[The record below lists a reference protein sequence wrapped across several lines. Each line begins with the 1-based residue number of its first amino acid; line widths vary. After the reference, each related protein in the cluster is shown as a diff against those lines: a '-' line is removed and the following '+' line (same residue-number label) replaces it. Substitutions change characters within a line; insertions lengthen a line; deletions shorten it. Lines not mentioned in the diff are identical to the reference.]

1 MKFPSIP
8 LLLCALLLS
17 GAAYSSDVMVYPAN
31 GQDKAQQQ
39 EDEGGCFVWAK
50 NETGIDPMAAQA
62 QAPTSSTKQSGGALR
77 GVARGAAIGG
87 IVDGSDG
94 AKTGAKVGAATGVM
108 RQNSRNRSAQ
118 KQQQQQAEQAQQ
130 INANNKAT
138 FDRAYGVCMQ
148 GRGYTVS

>member
-1 MKFPSIP
+1 MKFPSIAVSM
-8 LLLCALLLS
+8 CALLLC
-17 GAAYSSDVMVYPAN
+17 GTAYSDVMVYPAG

-39 EDEGGCFVWAK
+39 EDEGACYVWAK

-62 QAPTSSTKQSGGALR
+62 QAPTSSTQQAGGAV
-77 GVARGAAIGG
+77 GGAARGAIIGG

-94 AKTGAKVGAATGVM
+94 AKTGAAVGAAGGRM
-108 RQNSRNRSAQ
+108 RQNKRNRSAQ
-118 KQQQQQAEQAQQ
+118 QQQQQQAQQAQD
-130 INANNKAT
+130 INAQNKAT